1 MRRESEAEKRRRFE
15 VEALPHLDALYNTAL
30 RMTQNPSD
38 AEDLVQE
45 TYLKAHRF
53 WDRYQAG
60 TNCKAWLFKILT
72 NTRINQ
78 YVKKSKQPTPVHF
91 DDVEP
96 VLAQRPEAPLDQ
108 PTRGDMSAFA
118 DLLHDEVKVALEAV
132 PEEFRTVL
140 ILSVIEGFAYKE
152 IAQILDIPI
161 GTVMSRLFR
170 GRKLLQ
176 KSLREFARKRGLVKD

>member
-1 MRRESEAEKRRRFE
+1 MAPESEAAKRRRFE

-30 RMTQNPSD
+30 RMTQNPAD

-53 WDRYQAG
+53 WDRYKPG
-60 TNCKAWLFKILT
+60 TNCKAWLYKILT

-78 YVKKSKQPTPVHF
+78 YIKKSKQPPQVNF

-96 VLAQRPEAPLDQ
+96 ILRKRE
-108 PTRGDMSAFA
+108 TRGLGQQTHGDLGVFA
-118 DLLHDEVKVALEAV
+118 DLLEDEVKEALEAI
-132 PEEFRTVL
+132 PGEFRMVL
-140 ILSVIEGFAYKE
+140 ILSVVEGFAYKE
-152 IAQILDIPI
+152 IAAILEIPI

-176 KSLREFARKRGLVKD
+176 ASLRDYARRRGLVKD

>member
-1 MRRESEAEKRRRFE
+1 MRRESEAQKRLRFDQ
-15 VEALPHLDALYNTAL
+15 EALPHLDALYNTAL

-78 YVKKSKQPTPVHF
+78 YIKKSKQPTQVSF
-91 DDVEP
+91 EDVAP
-96 VLAQRPEAPLDQ
+96 VLSGPAPAPLERATQ
-108 PTRGDMSAFA
+108 GDMAVFA
-118 DLLHDEVKVALEAV
+118 DLLHDEVKGALEAI
-132 PEEFRTVL
+132 PDEFRTVL

-176 KSLREFARKRGLVKD
+176 RSLREFARRRGLVKD

>member
-1 MRRESEAEKRRRFE
+1 MQESEAEKRRRFE

-45 TYLKAHRF
+45 TYLKAHRY

-78 YVKKSKQPTPVHF
+78 YIKKSKRPTQVNFEH
-91 DDVEP
+91 VEP
-96 VLAQRPEAPLDQ
+96 LLAHREPPALDQ
-108 PTRGDMSAFA
+108 AARGDMAAFA
-118 DLLHDEVKVALEAV
+118 DLLHDEVKIALEGI
-132 PEEFRTVL
+132 PDEFRTVL
-140 ILSVIEGFAYKE
+140 VLSVIEGFAYKE

-170 GRKLLQ
+170 GRKALQ
-176 KSLREFARKRGLVKD
+176 KSLREFARNRGLVKD

>member
-1 MRRESEAEKRRRFE
+1 MAPESEAEKRRRFE
-15 VEALPHLDALYNTAL
+15 VEALPHLNALYNTAL

-53 WDRYQAG
+53 WERYRAG

-78 YVKKSKQPTPVHF
+78 YVKKSKQPGQVNF

-96 VLAQRPEAPLDQ
+96 MLAQRPPTPLDRA
-108 PTRGDMSAFA
+108 THGDIAAFA
-118 DLLHDEVKVALEAV
+118 DLLHDDVKVALEAI

-140 ILSVIEGFAYKE
+140 VLSVIEGFAYKE

-176 KSLREFARKRGLVKD
+176 KSLREFARKRGLAKD

>member
-1 MRRESEAEKRRRFE
+1 MPESEAEKSRRFE
-15 VEALPHLDALYNTAL
+15 QEALPHLDALYNTAL

-45 TYLKAHRF
+45 TFLKAHRF

-78 YVKKSKQPTPVHF
+78 YIKKSKQPGHVNF
-91 DDVEP
+91 EDVEP
-96 VLAQRPEAPLDQ
+96 ILAQRERFAVDRA
-108 PTRGDMSAFA
+108 TKGDMAVFA
-118 DLLHDEVKVALEAV
+118 DLLHDEVKVALEAI
-132 PEEFRTVL
+132 PDEFRTVL
-140 ILSVIEGFAYKE
+140 VLSVIEGFAYKE
-152 IAQILDIPI
+152 IAQILEIPI

-176 KSLREFARKRGLVKD
+176 KSLREFARNRGLVKD